1 MSKELFLTNLQKDE
15 VTKFKYLNFK
25 LLSSDAPLNIFRIGG
40 GGGKKAPF
48 TSFSPLISTNTGISP
63 QKFLTVTFNVFDTL
77 V

>member
-40 GGGKKAPF
+40 GKKAPF

-63 QKFLTVTFNVFDTL
+63 QKFLTVRFNVFDTL